1 MFELIAKLVGTIL
14 DLAVLKEKNKY
25 VDKFIYLKKAWRE
38 EFSKPIGQRD
48 NAALDN
54 IEFELRLLASAIT
67 TVATKDSG
75 PGAG

>member
-25 VDKFIYLKKAWRE
+25 VDKFIALKKAWRD

-54 IEFELRLLASAIT
+54 IEFDLRLLAEALT
-67 TVATKDSG
+67 NMVPDKKE
-75 PGAG
+75 

>member
-25 VDKFIYLKKAWRE
+25 VDKFISLKTQWHE
-38 EFSKPIGQRD
+38 EISKPVGERD

-54 IEFELRLLASAIT
+54 IEFELRTLASAIATAT
-67 TVATKDSG
+67 TEKT
-75 PGAG
+75 